1 MKVNQSNV
9 LIVVLIIVSAS
20 FAILN
25 HYSMQSDL
33 RALRSDFQKILVEV
47 KVSEKSCN
55 QQIFNLKDQIKRISK
70 QQQSS
75 NLPLI
80 SQQDITKA
88 NSENVMKELKDVQL
102 MKSQLMKDL
111 QKLGDRTR
119 QIDSEIT
126 LTTSEDKG
134 APVGAEIK
142 GKRRVAL
149 LRSDKRNST
158 PLPPLV
164 VDTSQGQQAKLLL
177 ARRQN
182 GYGGDALDAAHIG
195 GWLRNDT
202 NGYEPKLWDWLIET
216 QHISSFIDVGCGAG
230 LVTKHF
236 HDRGVDALCVE
247 ASNEA
252 INVSF
257 APRDRI
263 VQHDFTRGPWF
274 PPGGRV
280 VDVAYTVEFLEHV
293 EEKYLDNVVSLL
305 KSARYLFMSAS
316 EQGGWSHMTVHKRWW
331 WIERMESY
339 GFAYSAE
346 MTQILQRLTL
356 GGQEI
361 KRGYA
366 YLKHNGLVF
375 RNPEVD
381 SENAFKEHGT
391 MEARKILWNKRKD
404 DYLAR
409 CKC

>member
-1 MKVNQSNV
+1 MKLMSLNTLYLLLLSFSCMLSVHLFFTTKLVQTD
-9 LIVVLIIVSAS
+9 LLKLQTELQVSRH
-20 FAILN
+20 FC
-25 HYSMQSDL
+25 M
-33 RALRSDFQKILVEV
+33 R
-47 KVSEKSCN
+47 
-55 QQIFNLKDQIKRISK
+55 QIEGFSTQIKQFAKDREASK
-70 QQQSS
+70 SLS
-75 NLPLI
+75 I
-80 SQQDITKA
+80 EQDGEGDIYKTNFLKHLHA
-88 NSENVMKELKDVQL
+88 NGIAKNSLDV
-102 MKSQLMKDL
+102 
-111 QKLGDRTR
+111 
-119 QIDSEIT
+119 EY
-126 LTTSEDKG
+126 TSAAFEDKLSQTFPQ
-134 APVGAEIK
+134 APMQNK
-142 GKRRVAL
+142 HRVNL
-149 LRSDKRNST
+149 LRQDPKHT
-158 PLPPLV
+158 LPLPPLQIEI
-164 VDTSQGQQAKLLL
+164 DDGQHKL
-177 ARRQN
+177 AFVRKRG
-182 GYGGDALDAAHIG
+182 GYGGDASDAAHIG
-195 GWLRNDT
+195 GWMRNDT
-202 NGYEPKLWDWLIET
+202 NGYEPKLWDWMIERLR
-216 QHISSFIDVGCGAG
+216 ISSFIDVGCGAG

-236 HDRGVDALCVE
+236 LDRGVDALCVE

-274 PPGGRV
+274 PSGGRV

>member
-1 MKVNQSNV
+1 
-9 LIVVLIIVSAS
+9 
-20 FAILN
+20 
-25 HYSMQSDL
+25 
-33 RALRSDFQKILVEV
+33 
-47 KVSEKSCN
+47 
-55 QQIFNLKDQIKRISK
+55 
-70 QQQSS
+70 
-75 NLPLI
+75 
-80 SQQDITKA
+80 
-88 NSENVMKELKDVQL
+88 MKELKDVQL

-252 INVSF
+252 INVGCGAGLVTKHFHDRGVDALCVEASNEAINLSF

-293 EEKYLDNVVSLL
+293 EEGYLDNVVSLL
-305 KSARYLFMSAS
+305 KSARYVIMSAS
-316 EQGGWSHMTVHKRWW
+316 SHGGWSHVNVHKPWW

-339 GFAYSAE
+339 GFLYSLE
-346 MTQILQRLTL
+346 LTEILKRLTL
-356 GGQEI
+356 NSSELQ
-361 KRGYA
+361 RGYP
-366 YLKHNGLVF
+366 YLKFNGLVF

-381 SENAFKEHGT
+381 SEQAFKEAGT
-391 MEARKILWNKRKD
+391 MDKRK
-404 DYLAR
+404 LLW
-409 CKC
+409 